1 MEIIKVY
8 PESLPSEAFLDLP
21 TTRPNQPDHDDM
33 VLPRPISPTSED
45 SFYVGS
51 FHENH
56 QDQQQPDSVCSFV
69 LSACSTRHQKVAL
82 CLAQLAIAAVF
93 ITVVV
98 VIKPQ

>member
-1 MEIIKVY
+1 MAIIKVY
-8 PESLPSEAFLDLP
+8 PESLSSEAFLDLP
-21 TTRPNQPDHDDM
+21 TTRPDQPDNDDM

-45 SFYVGS
+45 STYVGS

-56 QDQQQPDSVCSFV
+56 QNQRPPDSVRSFV
-69 LSACSTRHQKVAL
+69 FNVCSTRHQQVAL

-98 VIKPQ
+98 VVAP